1 MGHGRSSM
9 WVPGRFEWLSFE
21 LVAEARDLLQNSKY
35 NLHDPYWKVLMER
48 LKAPNRDSVQ
58 FSIAIA
64 PHKMRLTGDEL
75 EASAPGAGQR
85 ADILLLAYA
94 GMDPNP
100 SVLGFAYHTTNVV
113 PGTASNQKTQAY
125 PESRILWRFLVPGLR
140 GRMEKAA
147 SSLAKQLQL
156 PLPRDEKIGDIL
168 DEDVWVKKVTNPA
181 ADSMNDIEET
191 SDSSESSDDSDDSE
205 SDTVQW

>member
-1 MGHGRSSM
+1 MYVSSLM
-9 WVPGRFEWLSFE
+9 FVVDVVG
-21 LVAEARDLLQNSKY
+21 VVRDLLEDRRHTTN
-35 NLHDPYWKVLMER
+35 DPYWKVLEEK
-48 LKAPNRDSVQ
+48 LKVPSRDSVR

-100 SVLGFAYHTTNVV
+100 WVLGFAYHTTNVV

-125 PESRILWRFLVPGLR
+125 LESRILWKMIVPLQGL
-140 GRMEKAA
+140 MQEAA
-147 SSLAKQLQL
+147 TSLAKLLDL
-156 PLPRDEKIGDIL
+156 PMPRPESKIREIL
-168 DEDVWVKKVTNPA
+168 DENVWVKNVMKQA
-181 ADSMNDIEET
+181 ADSMSDETADTET
-191 SDSSESSDDSDDSE
+191 SDSTESSDDSDDSE